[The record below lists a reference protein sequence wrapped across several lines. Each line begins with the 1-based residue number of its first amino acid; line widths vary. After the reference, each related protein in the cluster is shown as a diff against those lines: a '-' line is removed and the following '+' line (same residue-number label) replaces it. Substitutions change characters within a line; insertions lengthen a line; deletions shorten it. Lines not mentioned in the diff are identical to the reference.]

1 MDSMA
6 VKRAPTSHGHGG
18 RMKVLRRA
26 TMGLMMVVF
35 LGYLMMW
42 VVSACKIYRTWFL
55 KLHDSTNSTYFEWQ
69 GTRILINAFPVLF
82 IAVLG
87 CVYLH
92 LGENLE
98 ENGNQRESNGKTHK
112 FVSWKRPMIVKGL
125 GIVSWIELT
134 LFAMFIALLVWGFSA
149 YLVRFFSEA
158 DRRAIEKGDKVW
170 EAKLDR
176 AGLTLGFVGNICLA
190 FLFFPVTRRSP
201 LLPLLGLTSE
211 SSLKYHIWLGHI
223 TMVLFAL
230 HGVLYIIYWIVTNRP
245 SEMLKW
251 NPIEVSN
258 VAGEISLLSGLLLW
272 ATTHPRIRQKAFELF
287 FYTHYLYVLFMVF
300 YVYHLGI
307 SYTYTVL
314 PGFYLFLLDR
324 FLRFLQSRGR
334 CQLVSSRVLPG
345 STLELSFSKSRALSY
360 TPTSIIFINVPSISK
375 LQWHPFTISS
385 SSNLEP
391 DRLSLIIKKEGSW
404 TNKLYDMLSSPS
416 TIDHL
421 DVSVEGP
428 YGPVSTHFLRHDM
441 VVMVSGGSGIA
452 PFMSIIKEFIFTR
465 STLKTKTPQLL
476 LVSAFKYSSDL
487 TMLDLLL
494 PSSPPAFEDS
504 NLDLQVEAYVTRE
517 IEPPLEKPQI
527 LRTIWFNPNTSNMPI
542 SPILGPTAWLW
553 LGVIVS
559 SSFVV
564 FLLLMGILT
573 RFYIYPIDHNT
584 NRIYSHTSQ
593 ATLNMILICISIAM
607 AASAAFL
614 WNKRQT
620 TREAKQ
626 MWEASTGSWPG
637 DDREMQSLSYRF
649 PSIGKSIKVH
659 YGGRPELRKILLEQ
673 KDPSVGVL
681 VCGPRSMRHEVAAI
695 CSSGQTENLHFE
707 SISFSW

>member
-1 MDSMA
+1 MDSIA
-6 VKRAPTSHGHGG
+6 VKRTSPSHGHGG
-18 RMKVLRRA
+18 RVKVLRRA
-26 TMGLMMVVF
+26 IMGLIMVVF

-42 VVSACKIYRTWFL
+42 VVSAHRIYRTWFQ
-55 KLHDSTNSTYFEWQ
+55 KISDSTMSTYFGWQ
-69 GTRILINAFPVLF
+69 GFTILIYTFPILF
-82 IAVLG
+82 IAVMG
-87 CVYLH
+87 CAYLH
-92 LGENLE
+92 LGENLGE
-98 ENGNQRESNGKTHK
+98 SGKDRESNGKRHK
-112 FVSWKRPMIVKGL
+112 SVLWKRLMIVKGL

-134 LFAMFIALLVWGFSA
+134 LFAMFIALLVWCFSA
-149 YLVRFFSEA
+149 YLHLFFSEA
-158 DRRAIEKGDKVW
+158 DILAIEEGEKIW
-170 EAKLDR
+170 EAKLDLV
-176 AGLTLGFVGNICLA
+176 GLTLGLVGNICLA

-201 LLPLLGLTSE
+201 VLPLLGLTSE
-211 SSLKYHIWLGHI
+211 SSIKYHIWLGHI

-230 HGVLYIIYWIVTNRP
+230 HGVVYIIYWIVTNQP

-251 NPIEVSN
+251 DTIKVSN
-258 VAGEISLLSGLLLW
+258 VAGELSLLSGLLLW

-287 FYTHYLYVLFMVF
+287 FYSHYLYVLFMVF

-307 SYTYTVL
+307 SYAYTVL

-334 CQLVSSRVLPG
+334 CQLVSARVLPG
-345 STLELSFSKSRALSY
+345 STLELTFSKSRALSY

-391 DRLSLIIKKEGSW
+391 ERLSLVIKKEGSW
-404 TNKLYDMLSSPS
+404 TNKLYQMLSSPS

-441 VVMVSGGSGIA
+441 LVMVSGGSGIA
-452 PFMSIIKEFIFTR
+452 PFISIIKELIFTS

-494 PSSPPAFEDS
+494 PASPADFEHS

-527 LRTIWFNPNTSNMPI
+527 LRTIWFSPNPSNMPI
-542 SPILGPTAWLW
+542 APILGPTAWLW
-553 LGVIVS
+553 LALIVS
-559 SSFVV
+559 SSFVI
-564 FLLLMGILT
+564 FLLFMGILT

-593 ATLNMILICISIAM
+593 STLNMLLICVSIVM

-620 TREAKQ
+620 AKETKQ
-626 MWEASTGSWPG
+626 TWERSTGSWPG
-637 DDREMQSLSYRF
+637 DDREMQSLPHLSV
-649 PSIGKSIKVH
+649 GKSINMH
-659 YGGRPELRKILLEQ
+659 YGGRPDLKRILLEQ
-673 KDPSVGVL
+673 NDPSVGVL
-681 VCGPRSMRHEVAAI
+681 VCGPRTMRHEVAAI
-695 CSSGQTENLHFE
+695 CSSGQRENLHFE
-707 SISFSW
+707 SISFNW